1 MSRIAT
7 KPEIVMVPI
16 DQIKPYERNPRKN
29 QEAVKAVVKSIK
41 KYGFKTVV
49 LLDADGVIIYG
60 HTRWMAAKEV
70 GLKELPCW
78 YATDLTPEQV
88 REYRIA
94 DNSTGEIAEWDIGL
108 LKLELDDLPGF
119 DAEGFGLNLD
129 WLTETAPEEEPAE
142 AVDDDYEPDPPE
154 IPASKLGQVY
164 QLGRHFLMCGDST
177 KTADVQKLCAGE
189 KIDLLLTDPPYNVDY
204 HGTAGTIQNDHFE
217 DGEAFLQ
224 FLRDAF
230 AAGAS
235 VLKPGAA
242 YYIWHADSE
251 GENFRRAARE
261 QLGKVRQTLI
271 WKKSSLVLGR
281 QDYQWIHEPCQPA
294 GTMIW
299 LPNGKRV
306 PIEKL
311 KDGDTV
317 VSFDSYS
324 GAVKGYKDGYKVKT
338 ANRPYDGILYGV
350 QSAGHQTWATD
361 NHQFTVRFNEDTSQV
376 YSTYLMRRGDRW
388 RVGITKTYDARGF
401 GLKQR
406 VRQEKADEAW
416 LIETF
421 PSMADAQMGEQLLSI
436 KYGIPYTYW
445 EIERGIKNNPYNQR
459 TKKQIDWLYQQLD
472 PLSQKE
478 KAIQLLND
486 YHRNVK
492 YPLISEKTLGNKFS
506 RRVTARIHACN
517 LIPNLMM
524 VPVPK
529 DQYKGSET
537 FSWEV
542 VSQVETKG
550 FSGIVYSLAVE
561 KHQHYVADGIIT
573 HNCLYGWTEGA
584 SHFWGSDRK
593 QTTVMEF
600 DKPRSSKE
608 HPTMKPIPLFDYQI
622 RNSAAIG
629 ERVLDLFGGSG
640 TTIMACE
647 QNKRTAY
654 VMEYDPKFVDVIINR
669 WETFTGGKAQLI
681 HDVD

>member
-49 LLDADGVIIYG
+49 LLDEDGVIIYG

-94 DNSTGEIAEWDIGL
+94 DNSTGEIAEWDNGL

-204 HGTAGTIQNDHFE
+204 HGTAGTIQNDSF
-217 DGEAFLQ
+217 DTAEAFLQ
-224 FLRDAF
+224 FLSDAF
-230 AAGAS
+230 AAGSS
-235 VLKPGAA
+235 VLKQGAA

-261 QLGKVRQTLI
+261 KLGKVRQTLI

-281 QDYQWIHEPCQPA
+281 QDYQWIHEPC
-294 GTMIW
+294 
-299 LPNGKRV
+299 
-306 PIEKL
+306 
-311 KDGDTV
+311 
-317 VSFDSYS
+317 
-324 GAVKGYKDGYKVKT
+324 
-338 ANRPYDGILYGV
+338 
-350 QSAGHQTWATD
+350 
-361 NHQFTVRFNEDTSQV
+361 
-376 YSTYLMRRGDRW
+376 
-388 RVGITKTYDARGF
+388 
-401 GLKQR
+401 
-406 VRQEKADEAW
+406 
-416 LIETF
+416 
-421 PSMADAQMGEQLLSI
+421 
-436 KYGIPYTYW
+436 
-445 EIERGIKNNPYNQR
+445 
-459 TKKQIDWLYQQLD
+459 
-472 PLSQKE
+472 
-478 KAIQLLND
+478 
-486 YHRNVK
+486 
-492 YPLISEKTLGNKFS
+492 
-506 RRVTARIHACN
+506 
-517 LIPNLMM
+517 
-524 VPVPK
+524 
-529 DQYKGSET
+529 
-537 FSWEV
+537 
-542 VSQVETKG
+542 
-550 FSGIVYSLAVE
+550 
-561 KHQHYVADGIIT
+561 
-573 HNCLYGWTEGA
+573 LYGWTEGA
-584 SHFWGSDRK
+584 SHFWGNDRK

-600 DKPRSSKE
+600 DKPRASKE

-669 WETFTGGKAQLI
+669 WESFTGQTAQLI